1 MVVNIAMVIH
11 MLVSEYLTAISIKT
25 TYYRH
30 Q

>member
-11 MLVSEYLTAISIKT
+11 ILISEYPTAISKKT

-30 Q
+30 W